1 MHINLHRDDLVTLIQ
16 ILDRLSDHTPTDA
29 GYVTLRK
36 TNDNNGIGYCV
47 EAEVDVDLNGLK
59 GKFVKTIIGSDRW

>member
-16 ILDRLSDHTPTDA
+16 MLDSLSNHTPTDA
-29 GYVTLRK
+29 GYITLRK
-36 TNDNNGIGYCV
+36 TNECGIGYCA